1 MKYGPF
7 CLTEIKERRTK
18 KIRKDTAQ
26 AFTLLHRA
34 RKVAFLNSQGKK
46 RD

>member
-7 CLTEIKERRTK
+7 CLTEIKERTK

-26 AFTLLHRA
+26 AFTLTHRA